1 LILTLFVILVI
12 VYCCLY
18 KFIIINTDPLEN
30 NILLFVQGGKSETP
44 LLQHFLEVRWEYEE
58 YEGITGEYGGYEKS
72 TGVRG
77 EYKGVREVQESRFFP
92 LFFFTWYYN
101 KMYLSRRQEKTSNI
115 V

>member
-44 LLQHFLEVRWEYEE
+44 LLQNFLEVRWEYEE
-58 YEGITGEYGGYEKS
+58 YEGITGQYEGYEESTGGTRGVQGSTGS
-72 TGVRG
+72 TGV
-77 EYKGVREVQESRFFP
+77 SLFP
-92 LFFFTWYYN
+92 LVFFHLVF
-101 KMYLSRRQEKTSNI
+101 Q
-115 V
+115 